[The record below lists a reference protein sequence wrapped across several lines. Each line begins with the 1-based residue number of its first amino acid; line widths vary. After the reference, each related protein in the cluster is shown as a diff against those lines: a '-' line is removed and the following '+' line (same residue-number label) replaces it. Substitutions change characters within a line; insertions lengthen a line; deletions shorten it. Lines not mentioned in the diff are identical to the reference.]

1 MSSPPIRCMECGKVV
16 GNKWELFWELTGV
29 KPKDKNAKRQMS
41 DDNAL
46 DEMKIHRPC
55 CRSLIKTWLSY

>member
-1 MSSPPIRCMECGKVV
+1 MSGLPPIRCMECGKVV
-16 GNKWELFWELTGV
+16 GNKWKLFWELTGFIS
-29 KPKDKNAKRQMS
+29 KKRQMT

-46 DEMKIHRPC
+46 DEMKIKRPC